1 MDCSSSEPLEY
12 QQSEEYRLHEL
23 SSIVENTLKPKNC
36 ENKLKLN
43 NSIQN
48 VNSGPSHTSIN
59 PAIQLTKRNVLRDNT
74 NTHHLRQKT
83 QSKDEEKENRITEVF
98 YINHSCVLR
107 NQYFHSRP
115 KIRVLILSFEITFI
129 GMP

>member
-12 QQSEEYRLHEL
+12 QQSEEYRLHEF

-59 PAIQLTKRNVLRDNT
+59 PSIQLTKRNVLRDNT

-98 YINHSCVLR
+98 SINHS
-107 NQYFHSRP
+107 
-115 KIRVLILSFEITFI
+115 
-129 GMP
+129 